1 MNAKQKVITILVCA
15 GLLTGTPLAIHISN
29 TTKDEQSSVAE
40 IETDDILIETN
51 ELETDII
58 TEDETET
65 EVVPE
70 ETTQPSVDTTST
82 PVPETKP
89 TPIPETTTAPET
101 IPSPKPEPPV
111 QGYAIPVTQS
121 DIDMMAKLVYLEARG
136 EPYNGQVAVAEVV
149 INRVLS
155 RSFPNTVYGV
165 IYQRG
170 QFTPAYSIPYTTATQ
185 TQYNA
190 VYDALNGNGVLNNH
204 RVVYFAMGSSC
215 GSYYTTIGHH
225 VFGCE

>member
-1 MNAKQKVITILVCA
+1 MNAKQKIIIAVVCIALLIGISLGLYFHNKSNNVSSMTNNETSDVI
-15 GLLTGTPLAIHISN
+15 
-29 TTKDEQSSVAE
+29 
-40 IETDDILIETN
+40 IETEDIKTEEPIET
-51 ELETDII
+51 EI
-58 TEDETET
+58 
-65 EVVPE
+65 VQE
-70 ETTQPSVDTTST
+70 ETT
-82 PVPETKP
+82 VPDV
-89 TPIPETTTAPET
+89 ETTPAPDTKETQAIET
-101 IPSPKPEPPV
+101 IPSPQPEPEPEPTV
-111 QGYAIPVTQS
+111 QGYVIPVTQS

-136 EPYNGQVAVAEVV
+136 ESYSGQVAVAEVV

-155 RSFPNTVYGV
+155 RSFPNTVSGV
-165 IYQRG
+165 VYQRG

-215 GSYYTTIGHH
+215 GSYYTTIGNH

>member
-1 MNAKQKVITILVCA
+1 MNAKQKIITVLVCA
-15 GLLTGTPLAIHISN
+15 ALFICLTLGIYINN
-29 TTKDEQSSVAE
+29 TNKSTASIADNETTDIV
-40 IETDDILIETN
+40 IETEDIEVEEPLVEN
-51 ELETDII
+51 V
-58 TEDETET
+58 ETET
-65 EVVPE
+65 VVE
-70 ETTQPSVDTTST
+70 ETTQPVVETTST
-82 PVPETKP
+82 PEATSPP
-89 TPIPETTTAPET
+89 TPE
-101 IPSPKPEPPV
+101 PEPTV
-111 QGYAIPVTQS
+111 QGYVIPVTQS

-136 EPYNGQVAVAEVV
+136 ESYSGQVAVAEVV

-155 RSFPNTVYGV
+155 RSFPNTVSGV
-165 IYQRG
+165 VYQRG

-215 GSYYTTIGHH
+215 GSYYTTIGNH